1 MIAMLLAA
9 GRGER
14 MRPLT
19 DTRPKPLLEVA
30 GRALI
35 EYHLAAL
42 QRAGIREVVI
52 NHAWL
57 GEQIEARLGTGERH
71 GLHIS
76 YSPERPVALETAGGI
91 VQALPRLG
99 AAPFMVIN
107 ADIWTDY
114 PLQNLPQQLEGLA
127 HLVMVDNPPHHP
139 GGDFRLAGRRLVA
152 EGEPRLTF
160 SGIGVY
166 HPDLFAGLEPGVRP
180 LAPLLQA
187 AMQADQVSGEHY
199 RGRWVDVGTPQR
211 LAALDR
217 ELRQA
222 QSGRQDRG

>member
-1 MIAMLLAA
+1 MKAMLLAA

-19 DTRPKPLLEVA
+19 DTLPKPLLDVA
-30 GRALI
+30 GKALI
-35 EYHLAAL
+35 EHHLAAL

-57 GEQIEARLGTGERH
+57 GEQIEARLGTGARY
-71 GLHIS
+71 GLHIA
-76 YSPERPVALETAGGI
+76 YSPERPAALETAGGI
-91 VQALPRLG
+91 VQALPLLG
-99 AAPFMVIN
+99 AAPFLVIN

-139 GGDFRLAGRRLVA
+139 GGDFRLAGERLRA

-199 RGRWVDVGTPQR
+199 RGRWVDVGTPER

-217 ELRQA
+217 ELRQS
-222 QSGRQDRG
+222 QPGKQDRG

>member
-30 GRALI
+30 GKALI

-42 QRAGIREVVI
+42 QRAGIHEVVI

-57 GEQIEARLGTGERH
+57 GDQIEARLGTGERY
-71 GLHIS
+71 GLHIR
-76 YSPERPVALETAGGI
+76 YSAERPAALETAGGI
-91 VQALPRLG
+91 VQALPLLG
-99 AAPFMVIN
+99 AAPFLVIN

-114 PLQNLPQQLEGLA
+114 PLQNLPQQPQGLA

-139 GGDFRLAGRRLVA
+139 AGDFHLAGGRLRTG
-152 EGEPRLTF
+152 GEPRLTF

-166 HPDLFAGLEPGVRP
+166 HPELFAGLEPGVRP

-187 AMQADQVSGEHY
+187 AMQADRVSGEHY
-199 RGRWVDVGTPQR
+199 RGRWLDVGTPQR

-222 QSGRQDRG
+222 QSGRQDGD